1 MSKVMLH
8 RIAAF
13 IVDQYICCMLL
24 FIGSFVIT
32 GDILGYG
39 KHLGVIIPV
48 TLFIFRDVFGRS
60 IGKII
65 LKLEI
70 VDSRTG
76 KKATL
81 WQRLLK
87 NITAPITVMEI
98 LIILLKKEQFR
109 LGDKLARTE
118 TRIKK

>member
-1 MSKVMLH
+1 M
-8 RIAAF
+8 AAF

-76 KKATL
+76 KKAAL

-87 NITAPITVMEI
+87 NITAPITVVEI

-118 TRIKK
+118 TRIKE